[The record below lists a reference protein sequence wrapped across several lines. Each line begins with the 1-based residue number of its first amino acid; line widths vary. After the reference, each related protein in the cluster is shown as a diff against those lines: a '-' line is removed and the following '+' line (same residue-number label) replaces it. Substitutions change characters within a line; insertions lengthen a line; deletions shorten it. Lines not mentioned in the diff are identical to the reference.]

1 MQLVVD
7 LLPKDHYEDVVV
19 VIDVLRTCTAA
30 AVLCANGLDELYVC
44 LSVRSSHKFAKS
56 RPKSQPPLLLLGER
70 GGMPPEGFNY
80 SNSPT
85 ELMNVDVRN
94 KAALLLSNNSPT
106 VLRHTAAA
114 THVLLGSLYNA
125 HAVMRH
131 AAALATNTIH
141 LVCSGHLGDED
152 IGDILAAGFMAAM
165 LSQVILPTSADGSLQ
180 LELDGTA
187 LMAITLLKAFRDP
200 LEALWHARAGQVLKQ
215 LDQASDVA
223 FASYISQAE
232 AVPHLTKVIPG
243 HPADLYQF
251 EVLR

>member
-1 MQLVVD
+1 MHLVVD

-30 AVLCANGLDELYVC
+30 ALLCANGLDELYVC
-44 LSVRSSHKFAKS
+44 SSVRSSHKFAKS
-56 RPKSQPPLLLLGER
+56 RPKAQPPLLLLGER

-80 SNSPT
+80 TNSPT
-85 ELMNVDVRN
+85 ELMQVDARD

-114 THVLLGSLYNA
+114 SHVLLGSLYNA
-125 HAVMRH
+125 EAVMRQ
-131 AAALATNTIH
+131 AAALADTTIH
-141 LVCSGHLGDED
+141 LVCSGHLSNED

-165 LSQVILPTSADGSLQ
+165 LSQVILPPAAGGQPQID
-180 LELDGTA
+180 LDGTA
-187 LMAITLLKAFRDP
+187 LMAMTMLKAFRDP
-200 LEALWHARAGQVLKQ
+200 LEALWHARAGQVLRQ
-215 LDQASDVA
+215 FDQASDVA

-232 AVPHLTKVIPG
+232 AVPHLTQVIPSQ
-243 HPADLYQF
+243 HADVYQF